1 MATESFYTIL
11 EITTKEQVEILK
23 RAFEDAEKRE
33 PRPRSDVMELI
44 ERGIKLVEE
53 GYFDDIIGPRFE

>member
-23 RAFEDAEKRE
+23 RAFEDAEKRG
-33 PRPRSDVMELI
+33 PRPRSDIMERVEHGRKLI
-44 ERGIKLVEE
+44 EE
-53 GYFDDIIGPRFE
+53 GYLNDIFDSLIE

>member
-23 RAFEDAEKRE
+23 RAFEEAEKRG
-33 PRPRSDVMELI
+33 PGPRSDVMERV

-53 GYFDDIIGPRFE
+53 GYFDDL